1 MERGEQKNRRNF
13 TSDTWSARRWCGGGS
28 PEERVRTTLLCCWDV
43 DLCARQLNGQPH
55 TSSCGL
61 SSIPTPTHPP
71 TPLPSNLP
79 LLLIPPPP
87 SKASRFISR
96 PSTARANNF
105 FFFFTNLWNRVP
117 AWQTFRLLTT
127 GPFFHGSFKRSAGC
141 NDCSR
146 RIVRRSFAYLFLCLF
161 LYQPSSSLLHLTSPF
176 PNLFFFLSW
185 LSCSQPIPFAVIFPF
200 VHLSL
205 FSIGLSL

>member
-71 TPLPSNLP
+71 PSLQISHCSSSPLPPQKHLVSSP
-79 LLLIPPPP
+79 GHQPPEQTIFFSSSPIFGIAFLLGKPFVYLQL
-87 SKASRFISR
+87 AL
-96 PSTARANNF
+96 
-105 FFFFTNLWNRVP
+105 FFT
-117 AWQTFRLLTT
+117 
-127 GPFFHGSFKRSAGC
+127 
-141 NDCSR
+141 
-146 RIVRRSFAYLFLCLF
+146 
-161 LYQPSSSLLHLTSPF
+161 
-176 PNLFFFLSW
+176 
-185 LSCSQPIPFAVIFPF
+185 
-200 VHLSL
+200 
-205 FSIGLSL
+205 GLSKGRLAVMTVPDGS